1 MFYFQPNRRRA
12 PELQMVP
19 PVSVASLPQTA
30 IPQVYVPSKSAPR
43 HQPPPSVDEYTS
55 IVMDASMLGTSKP
68 PSSAFQA
75 FQAPADQ
82 SQRPKSSHDLL
93 DQSDAPLH
101 GSRSRSGQSGARTQN
116 MAQALREHP
125 RSDSSNGF
133 KPVMDDKLN
142 HKASYLNV
150 DDEDDVIDRVIKP
163 GSSPQPLVNSIRE
176 ELQRLAERSQ
186 QNSMEMK

>member
-1 MFYFQPNRRRA
+1 
-12 PELQMVP
+12 
-19 PVSVASLPQTA
+19 
-30 IPQVYVPSKSAPR
+30 
-43 HQPPPSVDEYTS
+43 
-55 IVMDASMLGTSKP
+55 
-68 PSSAFQA
+68 
-75 FQAPADQ
+75 
-82 SQRPKSSHDLL
+82 
-93 DQSDAPLH
+93 
-101 GSRSRSGQSGARTQN
+101 